1 MAHVQA
7 NNIQLTTAQD
17 GVTSAWKLSRTLLA
31 AGWKYKASGDAV
43 AAKESAGVHAN
54 DTWAIGG
61 GVNLVQVGSQTG
73 TTATIGTPSS
83 NVSLITG
90 VTGFVTNSVGRFLVL
105 TGYLNA
111 KNNGVFRITAQGG
124 TTVSIWNPNAVA
136 ETGTTTTLWTE
147 KHGGAVASIAAAGTA
162 GATPGRA
169 IITGLTGMS
178 LVNTTPVTGSRGS
191 QGNRLIIIGAATGA
205 NNGAFL
211 ITRIISA
218 TSVEIENSAA
228 ASDANN
234 GSIIWA
240 ESNPMEQVYPSAT
253 LGSATAGQW
262 INLQGPSTLK
272 IPLNTNTPTGT
283 FFKGENITQTT
294 TGATGEVIG
303 VVVDTSGGL
312 GYLVVQPR
320 LNGTGGG
327 VRGWSTGNVITGGLS
342 GATVTQSGTAIEF
355 VRELVIWRGTTTLL
369 GGHVFAQCVDASA
382 ESASRFSVLATNAAV
397 TNVLAPGGP
406 TGTFPTLGSF
416 VILGQGGSNAATTGP
431 TNWQA
436 ALQSATYGVTQ
447 VAAANCI
454 GASGVSEDGSF
465 TIAYGQ
471 GSSTTPGA
479 YTLWGWHFC
488 ENSEDGDVDPY
499 VVLSPINSGAYASSR
514 TNISNGL
521 NIGGNDFGHAS
532 VLNTSSTHY
541 RGWRRRGMASADSF
555 QEFSGFTLGANNST
569 SVFGLVTGNPDRLA
583 CVINTTVPVLVRE
596 QVWIISTQVSS
607 KMRKGTLRWIFSV
620 QSAVTG
626 ALYGNGL
633 YFAIGTN
640 SGSGPLIVGP
650 WNGVPAPNG

>member
-7 NNIQLTTAQD
+7 NNVQPTTSQD
-17 GVTSAWKLSRTLLA
+17 GVTAIWKLSRTLLA

-43 AAKESAGVHAN
+43 ATKESAGVHAN

-61 GVNLVQVGSQTG
+61 GVNLNQVGSQTG
-73 TTATIGTPSS
+73 TTATIGAPSS
-83 NVSLITG
+83 NVSLVTG
-90 VTGFVTNSVGRFLVL
+90 VTGFVANSVGRFLVL
-105 TGYLNA
+105 SGYLNA
-111 KNNGVFRITAQGG
+111 RNNGIFRITAQGG
-124 TTVSIWNPNAVA
+124 TTVSIWNPNAIA

-147 KHGGAVASIAAAGTA
+147 RHGGAVASIAAAGTA

-178 LVNTTPVTGSRGS
+178 LTNTTPVTGSRGS

-228 ASDANN
+228 VSDANN
-234 GSIIWA
+234 GSIVWA

-272 IPLNTNTPTGT
+272 IPLNTNAPTGT

-327 VRGWSTGNVITGGLS
+327 VRGWATGNVITGGLS

-355 VRELVIWRGTTTLL
+355 VRELVLWRALTTLL
-369 GGHVFAQCVDASA
+369 NGHIFAQCVDASG

-397 TNVLAPGGP
+397 TNILAPGGP
-406 TGTFPTLGSF
+406 TGTFPTPGTF
-416 VILGQGGSNAATTGP
+416 VICGTGGSNLSTTGS
-431 TNWQA
+431 NLWQGA
-436 ALQSATYGVTQ
+436 NQPAQYGVFQ
-447 VAAANCI
+447 IAVANCI
-454 GASGVSEDGSF
+454 GTSGISEDGTWNIVFGHAGNATSGAC
-465 TIAYGQ
+465 TIV
-471 GSSTTPGA
+471 
-479 YTLWGWHFC
+479 GWNFC

-499 VVLSPINSGAYASSR
+499 VAITPTNVAAYAGSR
-514 TNISNGL
+514 TVLTTWL
-521 NIGGNDFGHAS
+521 NSTVDFCHNS
-532 VLNTSSTHY
+532 VLNSTGSQY
-541 RGWRRRGMASADSF
+541 RGWRRRGMASADAF
-555 QEFSGFTLGANNST
+555 QEFGGFCLGGQNNT
-569 SVFGLVTGNPDRLA
+569 ALDAIITGNPERLA
-583 CVINTTVPVLVRE
+583 CVINTTIPILVRS
-596 QVWIISTQVSS
+596 QIWIASAQTAS
-607 KMRKGTLRWIFSV
+607 KMRKGSLRWIFSIQAAV
-620 QSAVTG
+620 QG

-633 YFAIGTN
+633 YFAAASNG
-640 SGSGPLIVGP
+640 SSGPWIVGP